1 MEWQT
6 RMPTVKIVGPY
17 RFFFFSNE
25 GNEPPHI
32 HVTRERRLAK
42 FWIRSVMLAST
53 SGFSGAELRKLEN
66 IVTRNQSYFLEAW
79 DAYFTG

>member
-17 RFFFFSNE
+17 R
-25 GNEPPHI
+25 
-32 HVTRERRLAK
+32 
-42 FWIRSVMLAST
+42 
-53 SGFSGAELRKLEN
+53 
-66 IVTRNQSYFLEAW
+66 NQSFFLEAW